1 MNKNTH
7 ILNEAI
13 ITITS
18 DWGNRDF
25 YRAAVE
31 GALLK
36 KIPGCRI
43 FAISHEIACFDMLE
57 ASYALR
63 NAWQNFPEKT
73 IHIIAVKSEASIEH
87 QHVLVEYGNHYFIGA
102 DNGIFGLLFD
112 EKPEKIIAIDIHQ
125 DSSVFTFPS
134 RDVFVPVA
142 AHICEGKAI
151 EELGQVKKN
160 IKEHIPYKP
169 VTERDLIKGIII
181 HVDRYGNAISNIT
194 RSLFKKIAKNRRYQ
208 VKVHN
213 NSVDR
218 IVNAYDDV
226 PEGEMLAV
234 FNSGDLLEIAINQ
247 GRADDLLGIRLKDTL
262 RIEFE

>member
-1 MNKNTH
+1 
-7 ILNEAI
+7 LNEAV

-18 DWGNRDF
+18 DWGNRDY

-36 KIPGCRI
+36 RIPGCRI
-43 FAISHEIACFDMLE
+43 IAVSHEISCFDMLE
-57 ASYALR
+57 ASYTLR
-63 NAWQNFPEKT
+63 NAWQNFPDGS
-73 IHIIAVKSEASIEH
+73 IHIMAVRSEASIEH
-87 QHVLVEYGNHYFIGA
+87 QHVLVVYGNHYFIGA

-142 AHICEGKAI
+142 AHISEGKNI
-151 EELGQVKKN
+151 EELGQVQTSF
-160 IKEHIPYKP
+160 KEHIPYKP
-169 VTERDLIKGIII
+169 VIEKDLIKGIVI
-181 HVDRYGNAISNIT
+181 HIDRYGNAITNIT
-194 RSLFKKIAKNRRYQ
+194 QAQFKKIAKNRRFEIQ
-208 VKVHN
+208 TN
-213 NSVDR
+213 RNSVNR
-218 IVNAYDDV
+218 VVEAYDDV

-234 FNSGDLLEIAINQ
+234 FGSTGLLEIAINQ
-247 GRADDLLGIRLKDTL
+247 GRAKDLLGVKFKDTI

>member
-1 MNKNTH
+1 M
-7 ILNEAI
+7 NEAV

-43 FAISHEIACFDMLE
+43 FAVSHDVACFDMLE

-63 NAWQNFPEKT
+63 NAWQNFPDGS
-73 IHIIAVKSEASIEH
+73 IHMIAVRSEASIEH
-87 QHVLVEYGNHYFIGA
+87 QHVLVEYRKHYFIGA

-112 EKPEKIIAIDIHQ
+112 ENPERIIAIDIHQ
-125 DSSVFTFPS
+125 DSSVFTFPT

-142 AHICEGKAI
+142 AHITEKKNI
-151 EELGQVKKN
+151 EELGQEIKAL
-160 IKEHIPYKP
+160 KEHIPYKP
-169 VTERDLIKGIII
+169 VVETDLIKGIVI
-181 HVDRYGNAISNIT
+181 HIDHYGNAICNIT
-194 RSLFKKIAKNRRYQ
+194 LTQFKKIAKNRRYQ
-208 VKVHN
+208 IQVRSNHVNKV
-213 NSVDR
+213 VE
-218 IVNAYDDV
+218 AYDDV

-234 FNSGDLLEIAINQ
+234 FGSSGLLEIAINQ
-247 GRADDLLGIRLKDTL
+247 GRAKDLLGIKLKDTV